1 MQNISM
7 TFCTNQYSGQVWMF
21 WHYICVFYD
30 TQSYKGE
37 KTELSSLFNLPEILQ
52 HQKHVLNKF

>member
-1 MQNISM
+1 M